1 MDTPDPN
8 QAQKQWEYYPIITT
22 KVPIPPKTF
31 EQELSA
37 LINRFSKEND
47 SNTPDFI
54 LAEYM
59 QGALDA
65 FTKAVVRREEW
76 YGRKVFRYGSAPQ
89 NVEVYNG

>member
-1 MDTPDPN
+1 MDTN
-8 QAQKQWEYYPIITT
+8 
-22 KVPIPPKTF
+22 KTF

-59 QGALDA
+59 LGALDA

-76 YGRKVFRYGSAPQ
+76 YGREEPTR
-89 NVEVYNG
+89 

>member
-54 LAEYM
+54 LAKYIL
-59 QGALDA
+59 GSLLAYTD
-65 FTKAVVRREEW
+65 AVVSREEW
-76 YGRKVFRYGSAPQ
+76 YGRKVFRYGTASQ
-89 NVEVYNG
+89 NAEDATR